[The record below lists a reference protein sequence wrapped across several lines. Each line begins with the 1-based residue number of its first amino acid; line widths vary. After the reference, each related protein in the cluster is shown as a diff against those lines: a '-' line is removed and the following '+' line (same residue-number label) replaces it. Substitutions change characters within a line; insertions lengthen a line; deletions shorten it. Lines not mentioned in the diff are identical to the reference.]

1 MYHGIIECLEAIK
14 TKYANCPMEAYE
26 EAKASLNRLGP
37 ELILQ
42 RWQAAAIN
50 HARAQEA
57 LNAIDQNIL
66 QTD

>member
-1 MYHGIIECLEAIK
+1 
-14 TKYANCPMEAYE
+14 MEAYE

-42 RWQAAAIN
+42 RRQAAAIN
-50 HARAQEA
+50 LARAQEA
-57 LNAIDQNIL
+57 LNAIDQNIQ